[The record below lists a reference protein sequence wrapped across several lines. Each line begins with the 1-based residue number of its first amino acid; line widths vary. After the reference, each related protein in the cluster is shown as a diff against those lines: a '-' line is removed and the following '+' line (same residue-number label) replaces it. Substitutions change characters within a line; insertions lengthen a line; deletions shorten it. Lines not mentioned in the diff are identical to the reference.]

1 MGDMGLEMNNM
12 QGGGNTRANGGSGGP
27 TVPTE
32 VKLSSTAGSGEPE
45 RDQWEGK
52 MDFLM
57 SCIGYAI
64 GLGNVWRFPYLC
76 YKNGGGK
83 NNIRSSLEDPSCL
96 VVIIIPLGK
105 SRDKSIES
113 ESHKVRHLSNV
124 CVMSNMSFSVCLEKE
139 RTKTICLMTV

>member
-12 QGGGNTRANGGSGGP
+12 PGNRANGGAN

-32 VKLSSTAGSGEPE
+32 VKLSSSAAASGEPE
-45 RDQWEGK
+45 RDQWAGK

-83 NNIRSSLEDPSCL
+83 NFQCDFNIL
-96 VVIIIPLGK
+96 VFSQSTLCY
-105 SRDKSIES
+105 
-113 ESHKVRHLSNV
+113 LY
-124 CVMSNMSFSVCLEKE
+124 CVWQM
-139 RTKTICLMTV
+139 I